1 MKKLN
6 YEKFMEREVVHAPY
20 ERELSFYEWVKQGDV
35 EKIRKW
41 ADETEG
47 MGSEGGMGVLSQN
60 PVRNIS
66 YHIIISIAMITR
78 FCIEGGMDPETAY
91 GLSDMYIQTV
101 DETHS
106 IPELNSLLN
115 MDEKDDVI
123 LDDSE
128 TEVEAEKQVHAIA
141 R

>member
-1 MKKLN
+1 
-6 YEKFMEREVVHAPY
+6 
-20 ERELSFYEWVKQGDV
+20 
-35 EKIRKW
+35 
-41 ADETEG
+41 

-78 FCIEGGMDPETAY
+78 FCIEGRMDPETAY

-106 IPELNSLLN
+106 IPELNSLLKQLC
-115 MDEKDDVI
+115 MDYAKRMQKLKKEKVY
-123 LDDSE
+123 SKKCG
-128 TEVEAEKQVHAIA
+128 AVH
-141 R
+141 